1 MNIYFMRHGETV
13 WNHMG
18 KIQGSS
24 DIKLTEYG
32 RQLAR
37 DTRDGFVRD
46 GIRFQKIFSSPY
58 QRALETARIVQEKQE
73 AEITIDPSIREMCF
87 GKYEGL
93 ELKRIKESDPNIQA
107 CFSVPSK
114 YQADPTGESFDDL
127 YARTKRFLTEQLLPL
142 ESDTSVQNVLVVCH
156 GAVIRAFLTQIRQ
169 MKLDEF
175 WTLHQPNCSVN
186 LVTLKHGIF
195 TSVKENIIYYE
206 AEEILHRGI
215 L

>member
-37 DTRDGFVRD
+37 DTRDGFIRD

-87 GKYEGL
+87 GKYEGA
-93 ELKRIKESDPNIQA
+93 KIKE
-107 CFSVPSK
+107 
-114 YQADPTGESFDDL
+114 
-127 YARTKRFLTEQLLPL
+127 
-142 ESDTSVQNVLVVCH
+142 VQK
-156 GAVIRAFLTQIRQ
+156 F
-169 MKLDEF
+169 
-175 WTLHQPNCSVN
+175 
-186 LVTLKHGIF
+186 
-195 TSVKENIIYYE
+195 
-206 AEEILHRGI
+206 
-215 L
+215 

>member
-24 DIKLTEYG
+24 DIELTDYG

-37 DTRDGFVRD
+37 DTRDGFEKD
-46 GIRFQKIFSSPY
+46 GIRFDKIFSSPY
-58 QRALETARIVQEKQE
+58 KRALETAKIIQEKQT
-73 AEITIDPSIREMCF
+73 ADIVTDDLIREMCF

-93 ELKRIKESDPNIQA
+93 SLKKIKDSDPNIQA
-107 CFSVPSK
+107 CFSIPSR
-114 YQADPTGESFDDL
+114 YHADPTGESFEEL
-127 YARTKRFLTEQLLPL
+127 YERTHRFLTDRLLALEQ
-142 ESDTSVQNVLVVCH
+142 DTAVKNVLVVCH
-156 GAVIRAFLTQIRQ
+156 GAVIRAFLTQIRH
-169 MKLDEF
+169 MDLDDF
-175 WTLHQPNCSVN
+175 WTIHQPNCCVN
-186 LVTLKHGIF
+186 LVRLQDGIF

-206 AEEILHRGI
+206 AEEMLHRGI